1 MALSK
6 ETRMSSKDR
15 RSFHRL
21 NKMKQRH
28 PSSKFRKML
37 MSIMQPKVF
46 KNLSRLAWSSSTLV
60 FTMGKKELTRSRAY
74 PCIKKLMQS
83 STSMINSIWFA
94 NTERICILIWIK
106 VSSQLFKMYFSCL
119 TRRRTQS
126 RATSK

>member
-6 ETRMSSKDR
+6 ETRMSLKDR
-15 RSFHRL
+15 GSSHRS

-37 MSIMQPKVF
+37 KAIMQPKVF
-46 KNLSRLAWSSSTLV
+46 TSLSRLAWSSSTLV
-60 FTMGKKELTRSRAY
+60 FTMGKKELTRLRAY

-83 STSMINSIWFA
+83 STSMINLIWFA

-106 VSSQLFKMYFSCL
+106 ASSLLFKMYFSCL
-119 TRRRTQS
+119 TRQRTQS